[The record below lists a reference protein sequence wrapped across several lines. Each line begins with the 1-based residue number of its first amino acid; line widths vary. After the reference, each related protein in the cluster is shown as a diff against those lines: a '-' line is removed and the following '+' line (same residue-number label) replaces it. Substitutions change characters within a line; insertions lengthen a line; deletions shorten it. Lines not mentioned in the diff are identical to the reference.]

1 MEPNY
6 KHKYYAMVEH
16 YKDLLEQYDNLMD
29 REHKLYEDFLKIKM
43 SIVAG
48 DVPDALLRTAVV
60 KDRYRDGFAQPEEVE
75 PAPVYTKNITKR
87 RYGFE

>member
-1 MEPNY
+1 
-6 KHKYYAMVEH
+6 
-16 YKDLLEQYDNLMD
+16 
-29 REHKLYEDFLKIKM
+29 M

-60 KDRYRDGFAQPEEVE
+60 KDRYRNGFAQPEEVE